1 MTEASSCSSG
11 AAHPLERRSVQV
23 PPRIYFA
30 RAIDGE
36 DTVAAQVLAS
46 VVASELEQAGLLMVD
61 PIVSGPA
68 QLDTDGGEEV
78 RHPSIVEQAGLLR
91 VDPIVSG
98 PAQLDTDVDVR
109 LRYHSIVDH
118 DLAVLRRCDAVL
130 MDMSLPNRNY
140 IGCVCEMTYA
150 YLWNIP
156 CVVYLGRSNPNRPWL
171 HYHAVAVFEF
181 RKDAIACLT
190 RRLGPLAPTAREN

>member
-61 PIVSGPA
+61 PIVSGP
-68 QLDTDGGEEV
+68 T
-78 RHPSIVEQAGLLR
+78 
-91 VDPIVSG
+91 
-98 PAQLDTDVDVR
+98 QLDTDVDVR